1 MVTRLNH
8 NFDEP
13 NDRFSTPAAKFK
25 SEYLFELFGTDDLYP
40 FWIADQD
47 FKSPP
52 AIVNALQK
60 KATEG
65 IFGYEC
71 KADDFKSIQVAWFKK
86 RYKCDLKPDWI
97 LATPTIMSS
106 LAMAIDLFTTTTASI
121 IIQPPV
127 YKEFKNTIQKTN
139 RTSLNNP
146 LKLVDLRYTM
156 DFDQLKKITKQP
168 NVEAIIISNPHNPGG
183 RVWEKEE
190 LQELVTICYE
200 NKILIISDEIH
211 ADIVF
216 QGKTFISLLAFP
228 EIHNQLVVLYS
239 PSKLFN
245 IAAITDAMCI
255 IPNLEMNN
263 IFKQLLEKY
272 NLGRP
277 NAFSQVA
284 STVGFTECEDWINDF
299 NTYIESNVNY
309 VSIFLEKHIPQ
320 LQLIQQDGT
329 YLIWIDVSYLALQG
343 ADLVHYLAKEAK
355 IGVNNGSVF
364 GIEGAGFIRMSIACP
379 IAIVETA
386 MNNLKIAV
394 FKLQKE
400 S

>member
-1 MVTRLNH
+1 
-8 NFDEP
+8 
-13 NDRFSTPAAKFK
+13 
-25 SEYLFELFGTDDLYP
+25 
-40 FWIADQD
+40 
-47 FKSPP
+47 
-52 AIVNALQK
+52 
-60 KATEG
+60 
-65 IFGYEC
+65 
-71 KADDFKSIQVAWFKK
+71 
-86 RYKCDLKPDWI
+86 
-97 LATPTIMSS
+97 
-106 LAMAIDLFTTTTASI
+106 
-121 IIQPPV
+121 
-127 YKEFKNTIQKTN
+127 
-139 RTSLNNP
+139 
-146 LKLVDLRYTM
+146 
-156 DFDQLKKITKQP
+156 
-168 NVEAIIISNPHNPGG
+168 
-183 RVWEKEE
+183 
-190 LQELVTICYE
+190 
-200 NKILIISDEIH
+200 
-211 ADIVF
+211 
-216 QGKTFISLLAFP
+216 
-228 EIHNQLVVLYS
+228 
-239 PSKLFN
+239 
-245 IAAITDAMCI
+245 MCI